1 MKFSILFSFVLLLLA
16 NTKESVSGTLSCRD
30 FKNGKFVLI
39 NKKTN
44 KKFLIEKSKDLQREE
59 VFDLSTNKKIQK
71 DRYYKILWRSD
82 CQFILLLDLAKSQYD
97 ETDKYINSHGGYLCT
112 IKKIEGK
119 CAIIETQFEGDVF
132 ASEVCKAQ

>member
-1 MKFSILFSFVLLLLA
+1 MKFLILFTSVLLL
-16 NTKESVSGTLSCRD
+16 TTPKEIFAEKLSCRD
-30 FKNGKFVLI
+30 FKNGKFILV

-44 KKFLIEKSKDLQREE
+44 KKYLIQKSKGLQKEE
-59 VFDLSTNKKIQK
+59 AFDLSTNKKIQK
-71 DRYYKILWRSD
+71 DRYYKIFWKSD
-82 CQFILLLDLAKSQYD
+82 CQFTLLLDLTKSPYD

-132 ASEVCKAQ
+132 ASEICKTQ

>member
-1 MKFSILFSFVLLLLA
+1 MKFLILFHIVLSLQGSS
-16 NTKESVSGTLSCRD
+16 EEFVSGALSCRD

-44 KKFLIEKSKDLQREE
+44 KRYLIEKSKDLQKEE
-59 VFDLSTNKKIQK
+59 VFDLSTNKKMQK
-71 DRYYKILWRSD
+71 DRYYKILWKSD
-82 CQFILLLDLAKSQYD
+82 CQYILLLDLAKSQHD

-119 CAIIETQFEGDVF
+119 CAIIETQFEGEVF
-132 ASEVCKAQ
+132 ASEVCKTQ

>member
-1 MKFSILFSFVLLLLA
+1 MKLIFIVFASFFISD
-16 NTKESVSGTLSCRD
+16 NSKIIDTDYSTCSD
-30 FKNGKFVLI
+30 FKSGKFELL

-44 KKFLIEKSKDLQREE
+44 KRYLIQRSNDFQIEE
-59 VFDLSTNKKIQK
+59 TFDLSTNKKISK
-71 DRYYKILWRSD
+71 DRYYKILWKSN
-82 CQFILLLDLAKSQYD
+82 CQYILLLDLTKSQHD

-132 ASEVCKAQ
+132 ASEICKTQ

>member
-1 MKFSILFSFVLLLLA
+1 MKFLILFSFVLSLLA
-16 NTKESVSGTLSCRD
+16 NSEEIVSRELSCRD

-44 KKFLIEKSKDLQREE
+44 KRYLIEKSKDLQKEE

-71 DRYYKILWRSD
+71 DRYYKILWKSD
-82 CQFILLLDLAKSQYD
+82 CQFILLLDLAKSQHD

>member
-1 MKFSILFSFVLLLLA
+1 MKLIFIVFACFFVNDNA
-16 NTKESVSGTLSCRD
+16 KIIDMEHSTCSD
-30 FKNGKFVLI
+30 FKSGKFELL

-44 KKFLIEKSKDLQREE
+44 KRYLIQRSNDFQVEE
-59 VFDLSTNKKIQK
+59 TFDLSTNKKISK
-71 DRYYKILWRSD
+71 DRYYKILWKSN
-82 CQFILLLDLAKSQYD
+82 CQYILLLDLTKSQHD

-132 ASEVCKAQ
+132 ASEICKTQ

>member
-1 MKFSILFSFVLLLLA
+1 MKLSILLPLVLSLLT
-16 NTKESVSGTLSCRD
+16 NPKETKSRKVLCTD
-30 FKNGKFVLI
+30 FKNGKFVLL

-44 KKFLIEKSKDLQREE
+44 KKYLIQRAKDFQKEE
-59 VFDLSTNKKIQK
+59 IFDLSTNKKIKK
-71 DRYYKILWRSD
+71 DRYYKIFWKND
-82 CQFILLLDLAKSQYD
+82 CQFLLLDLSKSQHD

-132 ASEVCKAQ
+132 ASEICKTK

>member
-1 MKFSILFSFVLLLLA
+1 MKLLILFSFVLLLLA
-16 NTKESVSGTLSCRD
+16 NPKEIVSGKLFCRD
-30 FKNGKFVLI
+30 FKNGKFTLI

-44 KKFLIEKSKDLQREE
+44 KKYLIQKSQDLQKEE
-59 VFDLSTNKKIQK
+59 VFDLSTNKKIRK
-71 DRYYKILWRSD
+71 DRYYKILWKSD
-82 CQFILLLDLAKSQYD
+82 CQFILTLDLAKSQHD

-132 ASEVCKAQ
+132 SSEICKTQ